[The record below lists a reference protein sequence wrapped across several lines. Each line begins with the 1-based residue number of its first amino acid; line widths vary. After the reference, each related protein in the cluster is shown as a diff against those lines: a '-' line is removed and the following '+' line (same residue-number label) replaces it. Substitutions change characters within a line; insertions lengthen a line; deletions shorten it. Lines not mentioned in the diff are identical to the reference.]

1 MHQHLNILLF
11 FHAQYVTGMRYQK
24 LSSNLE
30 LFRNFSTA
38 FAQSKLQINPSLV
51 NTFEYMFAYVSNAGR
66 SFFMWFLRCFH
77 DFFSHGFA
85 PQFQFL
91 QKLIGQRSA
100 STHFNMGSDHAPTW
114 FCISHLST
122 SHSVFSHCICIGSF
136 SGTEWYDACLPEQCW
151 QDYISTMLVINTG
164 SIAWPAHCQ
173 KRCEG
178 YRAMLLLTWQYVT
191 LVTFNDMLHSPT
203 GWRTWVYE
211 VGHQML

>member
-1 MHQHLNILLF
+1 MAPTSTDIGEAICLYTLKLHNIEFQDKAETSKVQTATLTECCNYASTLKHTPF

-136 SGTEWYDACLPEQCW
+136 SGTEWYDACLPEQC
-151 QDYISTMLVINTG
+151 
-164 SIAWPAHCQ
+164 
-173 KRCEG
+173 
-178 YRAMLLLTWQYVT
+178 
-191 LVTFNDMLHSPT
+191 
-203 GWRTWVYE
+203 
-211 VGHQML
+211 